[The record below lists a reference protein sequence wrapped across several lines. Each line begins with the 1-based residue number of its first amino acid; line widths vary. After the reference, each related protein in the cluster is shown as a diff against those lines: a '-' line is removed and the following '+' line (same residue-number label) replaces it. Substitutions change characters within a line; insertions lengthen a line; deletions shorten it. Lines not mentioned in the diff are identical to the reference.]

1 MGASTGLVTR
11 TDGATGKHGGPGRAC
26 SIARAVLVDVNRRL
40 AGQELVVLDG
50 ARAGLAA
57 HGALLVRPGAVRHD
71 ARGHRPVRSIR
82 GERECHTFYPRG
94 VFFASLGPD
103 VPVEGSFAVAR
114 AASELARVLER
125 NSPMKDTVRK

>member
-1 MGASTGLVTR
+1 MVAR
-11 TDGATGKHGGPGRAC
+11 CRAC
-26 SIARAVLVDVNRRL
+26 SIALAVLVDVNRRL

-82 GERECHTFYPRG
+82 GEREGHAVEDG
-94 VFFASLGPD
+94 AVASLGP
-103 VPVEGSFAVAR
+103 SKMSRR
-114 AASELARVLER
+114 AMFLGLR
-125 NSPMKDTVRK
+125 DTVRKK